1 MKMRTIHATAAAE
14 QLWRSTRGGHSP
26 SIETL
31 KRMLFAGIALALL
44 ATAAPADAAAK
55 TRDECTPPVVS
66 VLDVKPVPDKIDE
79 APAATPAKGT
89 ATSGGAAAAPA
100 TGAVAAA
107 PPHVFAL
114 GDKVDF
120 VLDNLADL
128 LKDAAC

>member
-1 MKMRTIHATAAAE
+1 MNSLSIIAAVVARRRHWGCAQRGGFYMKMRTIHVTAAAE

-79 APAATPAKGT
+79 AP
-89 ATSGGAAAAPA
+89 
-100 TGAVAAA
+100 
-107 PPHVFAL
+107 
-114 GDKVDF
+114 
-120 VLDNLADL
+120 
-128 LKDAAC
+128 